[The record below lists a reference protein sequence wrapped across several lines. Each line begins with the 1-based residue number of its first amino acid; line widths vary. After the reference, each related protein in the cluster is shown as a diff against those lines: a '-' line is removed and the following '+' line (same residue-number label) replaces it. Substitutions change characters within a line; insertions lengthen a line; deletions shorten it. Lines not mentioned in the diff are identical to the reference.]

1 MTLELASIP
10 LAALAG
16 VLGILSPCVWP
27 LVPVVVST
35 AMGEGGVRGAGFL
48 AAGLATAFAVAGTIV
63 SYVFMRT
70 GLDPELVRRLAGA
83 MLLLVAGLLIFDAL
97 AERIT
102 VIGSRFTGSP
112 STLSTLS
119 TLSTSGGDASSAWG
133 AFSVGSLLGF
143 VWLPCVGP
151 TLGAAIGLASM
162 GQAMPLAFATM
173 VAYGVGTASMLL
185 AVGLASRE
193 LLLRARPRV
202 DGPVLWAKRGLGLTM
217 GVLGLLVLTGLDK
230 RLEAWGVGWLPDW
243 TVAL

>member
-1 MTLELASIP
+1 M
-10 LAALAG
+10 
-16 VLGILSPCVWP
+16 
-27 LVPVVVST
+27 LV
-35 AMGEGGVRGAGFL
+35 
-48 AAGLATAFAVAGTIV
+48 
-63 SYVFMRT
+63 
-70 GLDPELVRRLAGA
+70 
-83 MLLLVAGLLIFDAL
+83 LVAGLLIFDVL
-97 AERIT
+97 AERMT
-102 VIGSRFTGSP
+102 VLGSRFTGSLP
-112 STLSTLS
+112 TA
-119 TLSTSGGDASSAWG
+119 GGDASSAWG

-173 VAYGVGTASMLL
+173 VAYGLGTASMLL

-202 DGPVLWAKRGLGLTM
+202 DGSVVWAKRGLGLTM

>member
-35 AMGEGGVRGAGFL
+35 AMGEGGIRGAGFL

-63 SYVFMRT
+63 SYVFVET

-83 MLLLVAGLLIFDAL
+83 MLVLVAGLLIFDVL
-97 AERIT
+97 AERMT
-102 VIGSRFTGSP
+102 VLGSRLTGW
-112 STLSTLS
+112 LSTS
-119 TLSTSGGDASSAWG
+119 GATSGATSGGDASSAWG

-173 VAYGVGTASMLL
+173 VAYGLGTASMLL

-193 LLLRARPRV
+193 LLLRARPRI

-217 GVLGLLVLTGLDK
+217 GVLGLLVLTGFDK

>member
-16 VLGILSPCVWP
+16 VVGILSPCVWP

-35 AMGEGGVRGAGFL
+35 AMGEGGIRGAGFL
-48 AAGLATAFAVAGTIV
+48 AAGLATAFAVAGTIL
-63 SYVFMRT
+63 SYVFMQT

-83 MLLLVAGLLIFDAL
+83 MLVLVAGLLIFDVL

-102 VIGSRFTGSP
+102 VLGSRFTGS
-112 STLSTLS
+112 
-119 TLSTSGGDASSAWG
+119 LSTSGGDASSAWG

-173 VAYGVGTASMLL
+173 VAYGLGTASMLL

-193 LLLRARPRV
+193 VLIRARPRV
-202 DGPVLWAKRGLGLTM
+202 DGSVLWAKRGLGVTM
-217 GVLGLLVLTGLDK
+217 GVLGLLVLTGFDK

-243 TVAL
+243 TVAI

>member
-35 AMGEGGVRGAGFL
+35 AMGEGGIRGAGFL

-63 SYVFMRT
+63 SYVFVET

-83 MLLLVAGLLIFDAL
+83 MLLLVAGLLIFDVL
-97 AERIT
+97 AERMT
-102 VIGSRFTGSP
+102 VFGSRFTGS
-112 STLSTLS
+112 LSTS
-119 TLSTSGGDASSAWG
+119 GATSGGDASSAWG

-173 VAYGVGTASMLL
+173 VAYGLGTASMLL

-193 LLLRARPRV
+193 LLLRARPRI

-217 GVLGLLVLTGLDK
+217 GALGLLVLTGFDK